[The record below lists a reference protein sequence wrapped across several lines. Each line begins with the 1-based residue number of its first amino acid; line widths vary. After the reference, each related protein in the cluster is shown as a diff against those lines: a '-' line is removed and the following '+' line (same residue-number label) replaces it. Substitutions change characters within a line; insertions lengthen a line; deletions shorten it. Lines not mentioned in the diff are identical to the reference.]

1 MASSSRRVS
10 CFFGDSVVVLAGTIS
25 GMFKSA
31 RVPRADRWTGFFCR
45 PLGWDGVD
53 PRYADLRFSGH
64 TTLALRRGDEV
75 EIVAR
80 YRDRARDPK
89 CLDIVDVR
97 RVLPRSSIRSAVR
110 GRTGSVDS
118 GYVSAALDYFGPC
131 AAFALAHLSVS
142 DPAVADFMVS
152 TGIPAST
159 VTLMRV
165 NCEASFPT
173 AALRAA
179 FPSAVG
185 TNVMTGMCLYVSRGL
200 DADAAAGDRRSPV
213 QRLVE
218 RVRADPYWLL
228 SVAERVDMR
237 FRFDAVDRVAT
248 VDCGVPLSDP
258 ARLRVCAALAFR
270 EVCLGQGHA
279 CWDVSDPACV
289 AALTTATA
297 RAARVPGFSATDLY
311 NLVTAP
317 GSGFALSECGGRR
330 YLYSAESW
338 REEVAAA
345 AALRAAISGP
355 GPLADVAADRA
366 RMSVVNGLV
375 CQYYV
380 TRVGQDA
387 PAEAYAFVHR
397 AIRSRVSV
405 LTGGPGSGKT
415 TAVRCLIYVLR
426 ELLGDSDPR
435 ATPVLTAPTGMAA
448 KRLRDAV
455 SAGGYDVAASTAA
468 YWVCRVRGA
477 LESAGDDSAR
487 QLSELRAAL
496 DGRVLVVDE
505 TSMMDLPWSSDFLTY
520 FLSTFHCAAV
530 FIGDR
535 DQLPSVGYGEVFEHL
550 CMLEPDVPVTTLVG
564 SNRVAKDRHVLLDN
578 FERVNSGHVMA
589 SLDWSEPDVFSRSW
603 FSGPSADEDA
613 ARELV
618 AEYRREVG
626 SGTPPAAVRILTPV
640 HNGALGTFAL
650 NRAAQDVVNPASGA
664 VATSSSAAAGDEIPG
679 ASFGPREARRAFR
692 VGDRVVLTRNVDD
705 LANGECGVVELFDER
720 WSDEAGGAVGYVR
733 VTFEDVSVE
742 PSREFPVSAFERD
755 FLPAYATT
763 IHKAQGMEYDVV
775 LMACPQAFARPGFGV
790 RNLPFTAMTRARARV
805 ALFGREGAVDA
816 AVLSR
821 RRLRCSLLAHR
832 VRGLVRDS

>member
-1 MASSSRRVS
+1 MASSSRSSRVS
-10 CFFGDSVVVLAGTIS
+10 CFFGFRFVVLAGTIS

-45 PLGWDGVD
+45 PLGWDGAD

-64 TTLALRRGDEV
+64 TTLALRRGDVV
-75 EIVAR
+75 EIVAK

-97 RVLPRSSIRSAVR
+97 RVLPRASIWAAIR
-110 GRTGSVDS
+110 GRSGLVDAAD
-118 GYVSAALDYFGPC
+118 VSAAMDYFGPC
-131 AAFALAHLSVS
+131 AAFALAYLSFA
-142 DPAVADFMVS
+142 DGDVADFVS
-152 TGIPAST
+152 SVGAPALT
-159 VTLMRV
+159 QMRV

-179 FPSAVG
+179 FPSAAG
-185 TNVMTGMCLYVSRGL
+185 TSVMTGMRLYVARGL
-200 DADAAAGDRRSPV
+200 DADVAAGDTRSLV
-213 QRLVE
+213 QLLVE
-218 RVRADPYWLL
+218 RVRANPYWLTEMGE
-228 SVAERVDMR
+228 AVDLR
-237 FRFDAVDRVAT
+237 FRFEAVDRVAT
-248 VDCGVPLSDP
+248 ADCGVALTDP
-258 ARLRVCAALAFR
+258 ARLRVCAGVAFR
-270 EVCLGQGHA
+270 EVCLSQGHA

-289 AALTTATA
+289 AALVAATA
-297 RAARVPGFSATDLY
+297 RVARVPGLSAIDLY
-311 NLVTAP
+311 DVVTAP
-317 GSGFALSECGGRR
+317 DSGFALSECGGRR
-330 YLYSAESW
+330 YLYSAESL
-338 REEVAAA
+338 REEAAAA
-345 AALRAAISGP
+345 AALRAAVSGP
-355 GPLADVAADRA
+355 GLFDDVVADRA
-366 RMSVVNGLV
+366 RVAAVNGLV

-380 TRVGQDA
+380 TEVGQDA
-387 PAEAYAFVHR
+387 PAEVYAFVHR

-426 ELLGDSDPR
+426 ELLGDADPR

-455 SAGGYDVAASTAA
+455 SAGGYDVWASTAA

-477 LESAGDDSAR
+477 LRFAGEGSDDA
-487 QLSELRAAL
+487 LSELRAAL

-505 TSMMDLPWSSDFLTY
+505 TSMMDLAWSSDFLTY
-520 FLSTFHCAAV
+520 FLSTFGCAAV

-578 FERVNSGHVMA
+578 FARVNAGHVMA
-589 SLDWSEPDVFSRSW
+589 AMDWSEPDVFSRHW

-613 ARELV
+613 ARALV
-618 AEYRREVG
+618 DAYRAEIAAGRD
-626 SGTPPAAVRILTPV
+626 PASVRVLTPV

-650 NRAAQDVVNPASGA
+650 NRAAQDIINPATGT
-664 VATSSSAAAGDEIPG
+664 VASSRSSVAGDEIPG
-679 ASFGPREARRAFR
+679 ASFGPRDARRAFR
-692 VGDRVVLTRNVDD
+692 VGDRVVLTRNEDD
-705 LANGECGVVELFDER
+705 LANGECGVVESFDER
-720 WSDEAGGAVGYVR
+720 WSDEAGCAVGYVR
-733 VTFEDVSVE
+733 VTFADVSVE
-742 PSREFPVSAFERD
+742 PSRDFPVSALERD

-790 RNLPFTAMTRARARV
+790 RNLPFTAMTRARLRV

-816 AVLSR
+816 AVVSR

-832 VRGLVRDS
+832 VRGMVTEL